1 MNKNVKKLLRTLQ
14 ANFPFLLE
22 TKFSLM
28 RLFRNKLGIPSE
40 KDFRALHLFPNT
52 GKALFLDVGANRGQ
66 STDAILMQTKNSRIQ
81 LFEPNPL
88 LCEKLERQYAD
99 NKSIVI
105 NRFGLGDKTAEQVLY
120 IPFYKQGML
129 DGLASFDEE
138 KARNWLKRR
147 VFFYKDRY
155 LSVRKLICHI
165 KKLDELGLDPFFIK
179 LDIQGYE
186 FQAIKGGEKTI
197 KTYEPILLIEAAN
210 EKIINYLKNL
220 GYQFYAFKQ
229 GKFTSGVKGEINTY
243 FMTEDKSTMV
253 ERHIKSA
260 Q

>member
-1 MNKNVKKLLRTLQ
+1 MNKTVKKLLRTLQ
-14 ANFPFLLE
+14 TSFPYLLE
-22 TKFSLM
+22 TKFTLM
-28 RLFRNKLGIPSE
+28 RLYRNQLGIPSE
-40 KDFRALHLFPNT
+40 KEFRALHLFPSP
-52 GKALFLDVGANRGQ
+52 GEALFLDVGANRGQ

-88 LCEKLERQYAD
+88 LCEKLERQYGD
-99 NKSIVI
+99 NKRIVI

-120 IPFYKQGML
+120 IPFYKQWML

-147 VFFYKDRY
+147 IFLYKEQY
-155 LSVRKLICHI
+155 LSLRRLICQI
-165 KKLDELGLDPFFIK
+165 KKLDEIDLDPFFIK

-197 KTYEPILLIEAAN
+197 KTYEPILLIESAN
-210 EKIINYLKNL
+210 QKIMNYLKAF
-220 GYQFYAFKQ
+220 GYQLYAFKQ
-229 GKFTSGVKGEINTY
+229 GKFTPGVRGEINTF
-243 FMTEDKSTMV
+243 FMTENKSYMV